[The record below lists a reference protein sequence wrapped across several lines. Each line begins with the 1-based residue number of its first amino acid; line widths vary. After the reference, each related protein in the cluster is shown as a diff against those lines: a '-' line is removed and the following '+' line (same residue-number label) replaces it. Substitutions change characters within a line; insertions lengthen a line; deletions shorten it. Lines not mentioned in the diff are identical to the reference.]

1 MREVMDIREASD
13 YLRISDWKLRQMV
26 RQRSIPHFRVGK
38 KIMFRRSALESWI
51 ANQEKQSL
59 SI

>member
-1 MREVMDIREASD
+1 MREVMDIREAAD

-26 RQRSIPHFRVGK
+26 RQRIIPHFRVGK

-51 ANQEKQSL
+51 ANQEKQCL